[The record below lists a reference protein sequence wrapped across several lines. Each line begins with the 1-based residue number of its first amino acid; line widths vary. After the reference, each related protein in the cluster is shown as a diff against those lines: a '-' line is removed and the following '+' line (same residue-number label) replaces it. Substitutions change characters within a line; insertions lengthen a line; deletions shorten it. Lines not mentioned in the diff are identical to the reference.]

1 MKTRTAVAL
10 VAASALAIGGA
21 NLPAVA
27 APDKN
32 IDINVALKADITP
45 AALKALGAYGKVT
58 GQLPQIDA
66 VTLKARSSAL
76 PKIQALD
83 IVAAANPDAKRV
95 GKPVVPSEFSD
106 MSSGLSTY
114 SLDQMDVRGPD
125 PQGPRQVEQTGEG
138 VYVAVLD
145 TGLFSSWRYYFGE
158 DRIATEYAKSFGGG
172 GQSNVSEQ
180 PNKWQTDTQGHGTHV
195 TSTIIGFDMGGV
207 AVDGVAP
214 QATIIPVKVLN
225 NNGSGSSAAVA
236 AGITYVADLKLG
248 PLKDSPV
255 VINMSLGGSALD
267 AVEEA
272 ALEYA
277 LEAGVLI
284 VASAGNSGE
293 AGMGYPGAYAP
304 VVSVAATGWTGE
316 WKPDAK
322 GNPRTWWYAGD
333 VAEKPGVVDETYI
346 ADFSSRE
353 LPGQDLDVA
362 APGAWVLGAYQVNQ
376 GQQAFYYLG
385 GTSMAAPHV
394 AGLVALMAEKDPG
407 LTQTETETILESTA
421 VALDAGCAAVR
432 PGPGAAPAE
441 VCWGSD
447 ATGAGLVNAVDALEA
462 TAELAKLG

>member
-1 MKTRTAVAL
+1 M
-10 VAASALAIGGA
+10 
-21 NLPAVA
+21 
-27 APDKN
+27 
-32 IDINVALKADITP
+32 
-45 AALKALGAYGKVT
+45 
-58 GQLPQIDA
+58 
-66 VTLKARSSAL
+66 
-76 PKIQALD
+76 
-83 IVAAANPDAKRV
+83 
-95 GKPVVPSEFSD
+95 
-106 MSSGLSTY
+106 
-114 SLDQMDVRGPD
+114 
-125 PQGPRQVEQTGEG
+125 
-138 VYVAVLD
+138 
-145 TGLFSSWRYYFGE
+145 
-158 DRIATEYAKSFGGG
+158 
-172 GQSNVSEQ
+172 
-180 PNKWQTDTQGHGTHV
+180 
-195 TSTIIGFDMGGV
+195 
-207 AVDGVAP
+207 
-214 QATIIPVKVLN
+214 
-225 NNGSGSSAAVA
+225 
-236 AGITYVADLKLG
+236 G
-248 PLKDSPV
+248 PLKGSPV
-255 VINMSLGGSALD
+255 VINMSLGGSELD
-267 AVEEA
+267 AVEKA
-272 ALEYA
+272 ALDYA

-353 LPGQDLDVA
+353 LPGPDLDVA

-441 VCWGSD
+441 VCWGEN
-447 ATGAGLVNAVDALEA
+447 ATGHGLVNAVDALA
-462 TAELAKLG
+462 ALD